1 VFPGDGLIGPA
12 DLGRAVEDRGFDA
25 LFFPEHLH
33 MPVHRSAA
41 FPTGIPLPDIYR
53 RNLDPL
59 VAFGAV
65 AAVTSRLTLGTAVTL
80 VAQRDPILLAKSLAS
95 LDQMSG
101 GRLLVGVGAGWNVEE
116 MRNHGVDPDRRWGR
130 VREHV
135 EAMRAIWS
143 AEVASYAGRSV
154 AFDEI
159 WSWPKPWRR
168 SRIPVLIGGR
178 NLERVVRW
186 GDGWLPVVA
195 DDIDGLL
202 ADVAKLRRREREE
215 RPGDHLDITV
225 VCDYGRR
232 LAPAEFTRLSGSEVD
247 RILCWIP
254 SAPYDETVAAL
265 DDVRSVALSG
275 GWRADDRPR

>member
-1 VFPGDGLIGPA
+1 
-12 DLGRAVEDRGFDA
+12 
-25 LFFPEHLH
+25 
-33 MPVHRSAA
+33 MPVERSAA

-80 VAQRDPILLAKSLAS
+80 VAQRDPILLAKSLAT
-95 LDQMSG
+95 LDQMSA
-101 GRLLVGVGAGWNVEE
+101 GRLVVGVGAGWNLEE

-135 EAMRAIWS
+135 EAMRVIWS
-143 AEVASYAGRSV
+143 DEVASYSGRCVS
-154 AFDEI
+154 FDRI
-159 WSWPKPWRR
+159 WSWPKPSGRV
-168 SRIPVLIGGR
+168 RIPILIGGR

-186 GDGWLPVVA
+186 GDGWLPVL
-195 DDIDGLL
+195 DGDLPGLL
-202 ADVAKLRRREREE
+202 ADVERLRHLAYEA
-215 RPGDHLDITV
+215 RPDDALDITV

-232 LAPAEFTRLSGSEVD
+232 LTPGEFARVAEAEVT

-265 DDVRSVALSG
+265 DDVAATLRAG
-275 GWRADDRPR
+275 GWAPR